1 MNKSIQWKIERGH
14 SRGRVDPMNGY
25 HCSSIDLG
33 FLTKIKD
40 ISMLKL
46 LFHLLEL
53 TEIGCFIL
61 FYIASVLAKVLRY
74 IYYLPKKGFH

>member
-1 MNKSIQWKIERGH
+1 MENTNTYFKYFVVFGLDFSLTFVVSKCIDLVQ
-14 SRGRVDPMNGY
+14 

-33 FLTKIKD
+33 FFTKIKD

-61 FYIASVLAKVLRY
+61 GILYS
-74 IYYLPKKGFH
+74 